1 MKLKGKQKLT
11 VLVAFA
17 NDKSIEIRDED
28 KITAWKS
35 TFEKEEYYI
44 EPVVSGSIV
53 GSPELQARPIF
64 ALMGLFGHSDW
75 FTVNAKYEE
84 VYKVSS
90 IVSLEELD

>member
-11 VLVAFA
+11 VLVTFA
-17 NDKSIEIRDED
+17 NDKSIKIHDED

-35 TFEKEEYYI
+35 TLEKKEYYI
-44 EPVVSGSIV
+44 EQVFSGYTI
-53 GSPELQARPIF
+53 GSPELKGRPHF
-64 ALMGLFGHSDW
+64 SLMGLFGLSDW
-75 FTVNAKYEE
+75 FTLNAKYEE